1 MGDVNDPDCC
11 RRSFAASIKDT
22 ARRLLEDPSVAPR
35 AVANDRLAICEA
47 CDRYMPESGQCEI
60 CLCYMKLKCAMSN
73 MECPIGKWTTW
84 KKDTD
89 TTFSPDT

>member
-35 AVANDRLAICEA
+35 AVAAERLAICES
-47 CDRYMPESGQCEI
+47 CDRYTSKKTCEI
-60 CLCYMKLKCAMSN
+60 CQCFMPLKVSMSN
-73 MECPIGKWTTW
+73 VKCPIDKWQEY
-84 KKDTD
+84 KHGN
-89 TTFSPDT
+89 